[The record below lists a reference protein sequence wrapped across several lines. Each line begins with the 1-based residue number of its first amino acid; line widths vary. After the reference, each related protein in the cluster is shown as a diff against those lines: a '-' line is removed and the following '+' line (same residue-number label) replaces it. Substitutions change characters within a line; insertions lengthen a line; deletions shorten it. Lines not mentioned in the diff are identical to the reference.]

1 MECGQRPA
9 ATTIEMDSAED
20 PGDDCQT
27 SGDPAELVTQVYAEL
42 RAVAAGFMRRERPGH
57 TLQPTALV
65 HEMYLRLAEQERV
78 RWNGPVHFRAVAS
91 LAIRRFLT
99 DHARRCMAEQRG
111 ANWSR
116 ITLDENRVG
125 FAPDPATLLAV
136 DEALERLRERDERQA
151 RVVELRFFGGLTI
164 DEAAEVLDVSPSTVD
179 GDWRMA
185 RAWLR
190 RELEGSE
197 E

>member
-1 MECGQRPA
+1 
-9 ATTIEMDSAED
+9 MDSTDDPTDATD
-20 PGDDCQT
+20 PGPE
-27 SGDPAELVTQVYAEL
+27 PAELVDRVYDEL

-65 HEMYLRLAEQERV
+65 HEMYLRLADQERV
-78 RWNGPVHFRAVAS
+78 RWQGRVHFRAIAS

-99 DHARRCMAEQRG
+99 DHARRCLAERRG
-111 ANWSR
+111 GQWSR
-116 ITLDENRVG
+116 ITLDGDLTGPES
-125 FAPDPATLLAV
+125 DPSTLLAV
-136 DEALERLRERDERQA
+136 DEALERLRQRDERQA

-164 DEAAEVLDVSPSTVD
+164 DEVADELEVSPSTVD

-190 RELEGSE
+190 RELEDHHG
-197 E
+197 